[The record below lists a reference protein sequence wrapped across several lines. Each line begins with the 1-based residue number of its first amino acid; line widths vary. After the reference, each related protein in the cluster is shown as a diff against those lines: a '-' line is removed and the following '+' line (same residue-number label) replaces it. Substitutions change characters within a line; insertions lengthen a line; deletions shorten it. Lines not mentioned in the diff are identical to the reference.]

1 MTFLRRDE
9 TLFLLLW
16 SSGYIGA
23 KLGVPLAGTFTLLFW
38 RYALVIAIV
47 GLIVTW
53 RGERQR
59 PDAGTFLSGFWAH
72 FVWLVAILK
81 AFELGIGA
89 GAAALIAAMQPALTA
104 LLAPLFLGERNNMLQ
119 WGGIAVGFTGV
130 VIFIGAD
137 SGATGAAIWV
147 YALPALATA
156 SLTFITLWERHRAAI
171 TLNMT
176 EDATSPSPPNMPIF
190 TSLFWQ
196 GALTALLLLPLAQQ
210 VEGFAADWQIELLL
224 AVFWLAAVVSV
235 GAYGLMFRLIRTR
248 AATRVSALQYFVPPV
263 TMLIAW
269 LVFGER
275 LTVNGLAG
283 LLVTS
288 AGFWLMARGEG
299 RSGG

>member
-53 RGERQR
+53 RGEWQR
-59 PDAGTFLSGFWAH
+59 PDVGTFLTGFWAH

-119 WGGIAVGFTGV
+119 
-130 VIFIGAD
+130 
-137 SGATGAAIWV
+137 
-147 YALPALATA
+147 
-156 SLTFITLWERHRAAI
+156 
-171 TLNMT
+171 
-176 EDATSPSPPNMPIF
+176 
-190 TSLFWQ
+190 
-196 GALTALLLLPLAQQ
+196 
-210 VEGFAADWQIELLL
+210 
-224 AVFWLAAVVSV
+224 
-235 GAYGLMFRLIRTR
+235 
-248 AATRVSALQYFVPPV
+248 
-263 TMLIAW
+263 
-269 LVFGER
+269 
-275 LTVNGLAG
+275 
-283 LLVTS
+283 
-288 AGFWLMARGEG
+288 
-299 RSGG
+299 

>member
-9 TLFLLLW
+9 ALFLLLW

-38 RYALVIAIV
+38 RYTLVIVIV
-47 GLIVTW
+47 GLVVTW
-53 RGERQR
+53 RDEWRR
-59 PDAGTFLSGFWAH
+59 PDAGTFLTGFWAH

-89 GAAALIAAMQPALTA
+89 GAAALIAAMQPAFTA
-104 LLAPLFLGERNNMLQ
+104 LLAPVFLNERNSILQ
-119 WGGIAVGFTGV
+119 WVGIGVGFAGV
-130 VIFIGAD
+130 VIFIDAD
-137 SGATGAAIWV
+137 SGASGAALWV

-156 SLTFITLWERHRAAI
+156 SLTFITLWERRRAAI
-171 TLNMT
+171 KLETV
-176 EDATSPSPPNMPIF
+176 EKATSQSQQGMPIF

-196 GALTALLLLPLAQQ
+196 GALTVLLLLPFAQQ
-210 VEGFAADWQIELLL
+210 IEGFEADWRIELFL
-224 AVFWLAAVVSV
+224 AVIWLAVIVSV
-235 GAYGLMFRLIRTR
+235 GAYGLMFHLIRTR

-269 LVFGER
+269 LVFGES
-275 LTVNGLAG
+275 LTLNGLAG

-288 AGFWLMARGEG
+288 VGFWLMARGE
-299 RSGG
+299 RRT